1 MEENKN
7 LIQDL
12 EKEAQLLVQS
22 QESVVQTP
30 VSNPVSIGRAQKF
43 QDDEDGNDI
52 LAAEIGWK
60 NLPLDSLPSQGM
72 FYASG
77 TQIAI
82 RAATVSEIR
91 HWSTID
97 ENDLLSLDDMLNFI
111 IEKCCRIKIPGK
123 PGSYKDI
130 KEIDRFYLIF
140 AIRDYTFKNGENRLY
155 VSAFDEDGSEQ
166 KVEVTKDSLDYFN
179 PDPKL
184 MNYYKQDEQCFDIVM
199 KNGEKFKIFLPSLGV
214 MSFIKNYIKQKQQAN
229 QNFDKTFIKYA
240 PYCFGD
246 WKTLNQNS
254 YDKAVQD
261 SFTWSL
267 TKISVIDKLVELLAS
282 SINPTIKYQ
291 TSGGGEATTSLNFQ
305 GGIKTIFLISDI
317 FDELV

>member
-1 MEENKN
+1 MEENKF
-7 LIQDL
+7 IQDL

-22 QESVVQTP
+22 QEGVVDSPEASIT
-30 VSNPVSIGRAQKF
+30 SIGKAQKF
-43 QDDEDGNDI
+43 QEFEDADDV
-52 LAAEIGWK
+52 LAAEVGWK
-60 NLPLDSLPSQGM
+60 NLPLSSLPSQGM
-72 FYASG
+72 FYIPG
-77 TQIAI
+77 TQLAI

-166 KVEVTKDSLDYFN
+166 KVEVTKDTLDYFN

-184 MNYYKQDEQCFDIVM
+184 MNYYRQEDQCFDIAM

-240 PYCFGD
+240 PYCFSD
-246 WKTLNQNS
+246 WKNLNQNS

-267 TKISVIDKLVELLAS
+267 SKISVIDKHHS
-282 SINPTIKYQ
+282 C
-291 TSGGGEATTSLNFQ
+291 NF
-305 GGIKTIFLISDI
+305 T
-317 FDELV
+317 